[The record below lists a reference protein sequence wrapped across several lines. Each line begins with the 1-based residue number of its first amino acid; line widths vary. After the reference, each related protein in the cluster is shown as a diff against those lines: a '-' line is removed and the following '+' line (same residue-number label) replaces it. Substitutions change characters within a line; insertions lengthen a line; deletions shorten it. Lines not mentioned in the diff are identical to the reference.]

1 MERAGRIVKGLRVVE
16 IAGVKSYH
24 LAPKAWTATVG
35 KTVAAHSRPAFL
47 DGTRL
52 IVEVDDAVWQAQLT
66 TLAPSILAGMARKIG
81 DGLVTML
88 EFRVAPQRR
97 APMIAASAKALAAGA
112 RGSDDEAE
120 RITDP
125 VMRHLYRNARRKA
138 SS

>member
-35 KTVAAHSRPAFL
+35 RTVAAHSRPAFL

-88 EFRVAPQRR
+88 EFRVAPARR
-97 APMIAASAKALAAGA
+97 TPSLAVTPKAPGLLNDE
-112 RGSDDEAE
+112 SD
-120 RITDP
+120 RILDP

>member
-52 IVEVDDAVWQAQLT
+52 IVEVDDAVWQTQLS

-81 DGLVTML
+81 DGVVTML
-88 EFRVAPQRR
+88 EFRVAPPRR
-97 APMIAASAKALAAGA
+97 APSLAATAKASGTGLL
-112 RGSDDEAE
+112 DDEAD

>member
-35 KTVAAHSRPAFL
+35 RTVAAHSRPAFL

-66 TLAPSILAGMARKIG
+66 TLAPSILAGMAKKIG
-81 DGLVTML
+81 EGLVTML

-97 APMIAASAKALAAGA
+97 APGLAANAKVAGP
-112 RGSDDEAE
+112 GLSEDEAE
-120 RITDP
+120 RISDP
-125 VMRHLYRNARRKA
+125 VMRHLYRSARRKA